1 MGINNKNHSHE
12 NKMNDGYYDFQGG
25 FVSYN
30 PSTLTEHYTVR
41 GFEGNA
47 KKKQISESH
56 WS

>member
-1 MGINNKNHSHE
+1 MGNKNKNYSNEH
-12 NKMNDGYYDFQGG
+12 NMNDGYYEFKGG
-25 FVSYN
+25 FISYN